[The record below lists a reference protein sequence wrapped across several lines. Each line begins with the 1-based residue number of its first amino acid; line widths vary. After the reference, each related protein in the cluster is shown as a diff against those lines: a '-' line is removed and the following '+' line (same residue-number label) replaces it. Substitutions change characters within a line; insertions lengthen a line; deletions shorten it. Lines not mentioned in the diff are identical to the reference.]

1 MTSTCTFFIHYV
13 NSNDLQD
20 GKIPTVL
27 VLNLIVWIFLISV
40 FLLLRFSIW
49 EFAKS
54 AIIFSAKNDLSSS
67 LTESSSFST
76 PGRNKKRY
84 SLLRERHAF
93 EWIYNFLKLSF
104 RDIKAN
110 SGLDAYLYLKFE
122 VYLISLMFVYT
133 VISCSFILPVN
144 YIEGKGVSRIFE
156 RTTITSLTQSK
167 FGHEKLWL
175 HSFVTHIYVVF
186 AFMLMFSYS
195 RHLARYRQFGKKSS
209 HAIMIQHT
217 SKSAR
222 ESDLRK
228 HFTETDSDC
237 QIDDVTLAYNTFKLH
252 ECIEELDQA
261 NTHLK
266 LYQDILQ
273 ETGDREWILIGWKKY
288 LCVCSRGADAID
300 YYTKESS
307 QLSDCV
313 VVAQE
318 QVRLKPLGIAFV
330 TFSRVALIEDILS
343 QYQRV
348 FCHRPTSSVSNQ
360 INVKQWRVSLAP
372 HPSDIQWQNLGLNQV
387 VWCLRWLVL
396 NLIVLIITIF
406 FTTPVAG
413 ISVVNTL
420 LTVNNHQYSLNEAIT
435 DVFNLM
441 NSTATEPFR
450 ELSTTYTTP
459 LLQILFAQFIPLL
472 VSKSCNL
479 EQHWTKSGYQKS
491 AIIKTFIFLQI
502 MLLIF
507 PSLSLTS
514 FDLLIKSIY
523 ASVNNSTNS
532 SISDLQLSGLLKCA
546 FLPEGGVFFVNY
558 IITSAFFTAFQL
570 LQIPNFV
577 KYLYRK
583 MSARTIYEIKTAK
596 EKFLSPFDFGI
607 QYAWVLVKISI
618 VIAYSTICPLITV
631 AGFLYI
637 VMKFYVDK
645 YNLYYVHGHAG
656 YLGGVDLHKRAVKF
670 LIWSHVLLQ
679 VYILILSIVQVGPTN
694 GQKSLILFNG
704 LVLSLTVCVCIV
716 CLASNCVQKYLLDC
730 WCVRVSPDTSFADIS
745 LLATPDKT
753 QNKYVCKELFL

>member
-1 MTSTCTFFIHYV
+1 
-13 NSNDLQD
+13 
-20 GKIPTVL
+20 
-27 VLNLIVWIFLISV
+27 
-40 FLLLRFSIW
+40 
-49 EFAKS
+49 
-54 AIIFSAKNDLSSS
+54 
-67 LTESSSFST
+67 
-76 PGRNKKRY
+76 
-84 SLLRERHAF
+84 
-93 EWIYNFLKLSF
+93 
-104 RDIKAN
+104 
-110 SGLDAYLYLKFE
+110 
-122 VYLISLMFVYT
+122 
-133 VISCSFILPVN
+133 
-144 YIEGKGVSRIFE
+144 
-156 RTTITSLTQSK
+156 
-167 FGHEKLWL
+167 
-175 HSFVTHIYVVF
+175 
-186 AFMLMFSYS
+186 MLMFSYS
-195 RHLARYRQFGKKSS
+195 RHLSRYRQFGKKSS

-217 SKSAR
+217 SRSIR

-237 QIDDVTLAYNTFKLH
+237 QIDDVTLAYNTSKLH
-252 ECIEELDQA
+252 KCIERLDGA
-261 NTHLK
+261 NTRLK
-266 LYQDILQ
+266 LYQDILH
-273 ETGDREWILIGWKKY
+273 ETCDREWILIGWTKY
-288 LCVCSRGADAID
+288 ICVCSKGVDAIE
-300 YYTKESS
+300 YYTKQSS

-313 VVAQE
+313 AMAQQ
-318 QVRLKPLGIAFV
+318 QVRLKPLDIAFV

-348 FCHRPTSSVSNQ
+348 FCQRPTSSVSNQ
-360 INVKQWRVSLAP
+360 INVKQWKVSLAP
-372 HPSDIQWQNLGLNQV
+372 HASDIQWENLGLNQV
-387 VWCLRWLVL
+387 IWWLRWLVL
-396 NLIVLIITIF
+396 NLIVLVITIF

-413 ISVVNTL
+413 ISVVNTF

-450 ELSTTYTTP
+450 ELTTTYTTP

-523 ASVNNSTNS
+523 SSVNNPTNDSFSELQVS
-532 SISDLQLSGLLKCA
+532 SLLKCA

-596 EKFLSPFDFGI
+596 EKFLTPFDFGI

-618 VIAYSTICPLITV
+618 VIAYSTICPLITL

-704 LVLSLTVCVCIV
+704 LVLSLTVSVCIV

-730 WCVRVSPDTSFADIS
+730 WCGRVSPDTSFADIS
-745 LLATPDKT
+745 LLATPDRT

>member
-54 AIIFSAKNDLSSS
+54 AIIFSAKNDDLSSS
-67 LTESSSFST
+67 MTESSSFST
-76 PGRNKKRY
+76 PGRDRKRNAF
-84 SLLRERHAF
+84 LREKHAF

-122 VYLISLMFVYT
+122 VYLIFLMLTYT

-144 YIEGKGVSRIFE
+144 YIEGKGVTRIFE
-156 RTTITSLTQSK
+156 RTTITSLTQSEY
-167 FGHEKLWL
+167 GHEKLWL

-195 RHLARYRQFGKKSS
+195 RHLSRYRQFGKKSS

-217 SKSAR
+217 SRSIR

-237 QIDDVTLAYNTFKLH
+237 QIDDVTLAYNTSKLH
-252 ECIEELDQA
+252 KCIERLDGA
-261 NTHLK
+261 NTRLK
-266 LYQDILQ
+266 LYQDILH
-273 ETGDREWILIGWKKY
+273 ETCDREWILIGWAKY
-288 LCVCSRGADAID
+288 ICVCSKGVDAIE
-300 YYTKESS
+300 YYTKQSS

-313 VVAQE
+313 AVAQQ
-318 QVRLKPLGIAFV
+318 QVRLKPLDIAFV

-348 FCHRPTSSVSNQ
+348 FCQRPTSSVSNQ
-360 INVKQWRVSLAP
+360 INVKQWKVSLAP
-372 HPSDIQWQNLGLNQV
+372 HASDIQWENLGLNQV
-387 VWCLRWLVL
+387 IWWLRWLVL
-396 NLIVLIITIF
+396 NLIVLVITIF

-413 ISVVNTL
+413 ISVVNTF

-450 ELSTTYTTP
+450 ELTTTYTTP

-523 ASVNNSTNS
+523 SSVNNPTNNSFSELQVS
-532 SISDLQLSGLLKCA
+532 SLLKWG
-546 FLPEGGVFFVNY
+546 ERH
-558 IITSAFFTAFQL
+558 L
-570 LQIPNFV
+570 LEF
-577 KYLYRK
+577 
-583 MSARTIYEIKTAK
+583 
-596 EKFLSPFDFGI
+596 
-607 QYAWVLVKISI
+607 
-618 VIAYSTICPLITV
+618 
-631 AGFLYI
+631 
-637 VMKFYVDK
+637 
-645 YNLYYVHGHAG
+645 
-656 YLGGVDLHKRAVKF
+656 
-670 LIWSHVLLQ
+670 
-679 VYILILSIVQVGPTN
+679 
-694 GQKSLILFNG
+694 
-704 LVLSLTVCVCIV
+704 
-716 CLASNCVQKYLLDC
+716 
-730 WCVRVSPDTSFADIS
+730 
-745 LLATPDKT
+745 
-753 QNKYVCKELFL
+753 